1 MQSNYKEMWKKKQTH
16 FATVF
21 NGACFLLIHPWKQ
34 SAFFSPLVKLPF
46 TEPCQADAVSES
58 CGLSIIINV
67 NTDSHTNT
75 SRELFSLYSPSHS
88 PHSSPASTHWLYLT
102 NTAGEFIPACHP
114 RQEFIFPKQPPQHRQ
129 PWQHLLRGGLFM
141 ASALKVTTMS
151 ETRNSQDYCAAKFYE
166 DDCSGLWK

>member
-1 MQSNYKEMWKKKQTH
+1 MQSNYKEMWKEKQTH

-151 ETRNSQDYCAAKFYE
+151 ETRNSQEFP
-166 DDCSGLWK
+166 S